1 MLYLPTIFILPN
13 YHLYVL
19 CFLLGMVLLGIR
31 KKILH
36 NNIYFENI
44 CIIILHLFHFSHT
57 LNLRYL
63 GAVWGVCCKYSLIP
77 HFTPILIFH
86 RVLGLQ
92 MLLSCSGTMWVEVEC
107 LVRVNTSYEEFWY
120 KNEFDP
126 WLCHQIIL
134 LFIKFAAQSIMSVT

>member
-1 MLYLPTIFILPN
+1 MWESRKRKVPNVVIEQKFRKASFQSLMLADLVFSVWLKYISVVEA
-13 YHLYVL
+13 YV
-19 CFLLGMVLLGIR
+19 GGR
-31 KKILH
+31 G
-36 NNIYFENI
+36 
-44 CIIILHLFHFSHT
+44 S
-57 LNLRYL
+57 
-63 GAVWGVCCKYSLIP
+63 
-77 HFTPILIFH
+77 

>member
-1 MLYLPTIFILPN
+1 MLYLPTIFILPD

-19 CFLLGMVLLGIR
+19 CFLLGVVLLGIR

-57 LNLRYL
+57 LNLRNL

-86 RVLGLQ
+86 
-92 MLLSCSGTMWVEVEC
+92 
-107 LVRVNTSYEEFWY
+107 
-120 KNEFDP
+120 
-126 WLCHQIIL
+126 
-134 LFIKFAAQSIMSVT
+134 SVVGCNVHFPYNI